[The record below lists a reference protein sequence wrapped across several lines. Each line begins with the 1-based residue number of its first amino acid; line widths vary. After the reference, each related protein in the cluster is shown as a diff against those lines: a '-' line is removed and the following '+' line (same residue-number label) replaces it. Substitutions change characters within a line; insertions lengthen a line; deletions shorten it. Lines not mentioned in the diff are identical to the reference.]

1 MSIEVL
7 SYPFSC
13 GITAFSTK
21 RGMDVD
27 VTDLYGGY
35 SICDYT
41 GDDENKVKMCRKA
54 LCDFLHIPLQNLIV
68 PRQIHSS
75 RVLVLSDEKIDQTGE
90 NVYVQG
96 VKNAQA
102 QEVDAVVTTFPNV
115 AIAINTADC
124 VPILLADSENGIIA
138 AIHAGWRGLIG
149 DVIVNTVVEM
159 RKLQLAIAWRKE
171 KGSDERNGRGFI
183 ASKELG
189 LLQGAKLEVITAAIG
204 PAICAHCF
212 ETSDEIADGFAA
224 KFGSRFISRNS
235 ATGKQHVDLPAIA
248 KSQLIAC
255 GVAENNVFDAHLCT
269 KCNPQDFF
277 SARRQGVRSGRVA
290 SVIMINDRRM

>member
-21 RGMDVD
+21 RGVDVD
-27 VTDLYGGY
+27 VTDPYGGF

-41 GDDENKVKMCRKA
+41 GDDGNKVKMCRKE

-75 RVLVLSDEKIDQTGE
+75 RVLVLSDEKIVQSSE
-90 NVYVQG
+90 SVYVQG
-96 VKNAQA
+96 VKNARA

-115 AIAINTADC
+115 ALAVNTADC

-159 RKLQLAIAWRKE
+159 RKLQLAIAWIKE
-171 KGSDERNGRGFI
+171 KGSDVRNGSGSL
-183 ASKELG
+183 ASEEAG
-189 LLQGAKLEVITAAIG
+189 QLQGAKLEVITAAIG

-212 ETSDEIADGFAA
+212 ETSDEIASSFVS
-224 KFGSRFISRNS
+224 KFGSRFVSRNS
-235 ATGKQHVDLPAIA
+235 ATGKRHVDLPAIA

-255 GVAENNVFDAHLCT
+255 GVAENNVFDARVCT
-269 KCNPQDFF
+269 KCNQQDFF
-277 SARRQGVRSGRVA
+277 SARNLGVRSGRVA
-290 SVIMINDRRM
+290 SVILRNDRRM